1 MSLPPTIGYQRGQ
14 LPRQVN
20 REPGLQPHSFQ
31 ELPGP
36 RRPSVRRN
44 IPPDHPLWHPV
55 QHSQHLTPFDVGAA
69 TNSLRFV
76 PRRPAPDETFFFNI
90 AFMYL
95 VFRYRRLVR
104 LTPEEGVSS
113 GRNPDSFNI
122 LQPLAAAGPLLP
134 LCLLPPPHLH
144 WRGPSVSA
152 PQVPYYHPES
162 TMPLADYADNVFL
175 RLASRPYLVP
185 AFAGMDDADC
195 IVLFEDLPDGSTFI
209 WTRVDHRGPRDI
221 DLRTEL
227 ATYHEALRLALWHW
241 RGSVN
246 AGGGT
251 PARALEVLWALID
264 LESFLAALAR
274 MGIPVYLGPFFG
286 RRQKRFFRHAFP
298 LTPANSIDDT
308 LFDIEPT
315 SNPIWLARALPD
327 SVPLRYLSHE
337 QWVDLRVFFPDNAL
351 NRLGNPIAVT
361 DDPLYCPMGLGLW
374 EAVDLVAS
382 SEVLPLR
389 VASTDPARDALEEVD
404 LGEFLSFEQSQAF
417 ARDVGVDEN
426 MVFPLGQF
434 DAWAPLGSP
443 PPPSP
448 SPSPTPPPSPPRLPT
463 PRPISPPVDA
473 YPDPESD
480 TEELQARRSRRKG
493 KGRVVVESTDDEVA
507 DDGRLE
513 ADGVFI
519 PGVPSDEEDEI
530 SWGTPSR
537 SGSPPPPIVSIGDE
551 DVEMGEVTSEPSVEE
566 VDAPPRRPTARRAL
580 RNPLPVPQSNHL
592 ERMRPAQHRS
602 WPVERWRPVG
612 AVLRIVFPGCERCVA
627 AGGACVI
634 WQFAGAASTAPPNKG
649 RSCCDRCHSDHK
661 TCTPVATLRSQFVGD
676 IPFARNPLEYWEHV
690 GNGDFVRVVR
700 DRRLQDL
707 PVVAAVHNW
716 TQFCYRFLPTQNTAR
731 SQRRTA
737 EGRPAPHPPLGTPT
751 EPRAD
756 RVRRAAEPTPPPATP
771 RRNPARRRRR
781 SPPSRGHKRGP
792 PSRSPSPPARRR
804 RDSGF
809 HPELNITINDFEV
822 DDDMPPPRPSSPVA
836 GPSSSAAPAS
846 SQVASAVEE
855 TVQDMFALFGR
866 VSETQS
872 FEDFLESVRAEASKR
887 WEEGKD
893 RSFKGKRF
901 HREK

>member
-1 MSLPPTIGYQRGQ
+1 MIRTGGVGRSKGESGELDMHGYNNRPEGRRDRRAQRD
-14 LPRQVN
+14 
-20 REPGLQPHSFQ
+20 
-31 ELPGP
+31 
-36 RRPSVRRN
+36 RRARR
-44 IPPDHPLWHPV
+44 D
-55 QHSQHLTPFDVGAA
+55 
-69 TNSLRFV
+69 
-76 PRRPAPDETFFFNI
+76 RRASDRSRDDMDIT
-90 AFMYL
+90 
-95 VFRYRRLVR
+95 
-104 LTPEEGVSS
+104 
-113 GRNPDSFNI
+113 
-122 LQPLAAAGPLLP
+122 
-134 LCLLPPPHLH
+134 
-144 WRGPSVSA
+144 
-152 PQVPYYHPES
+152 
-162 TMPLADYADNVFL
+162 LADYADNVFL

-264 LESFLAALAR
+264 L
-274 MGIPVYLGPFFG
+274 GPFFG

-308 LFDIEPT
+308 LFRYQTHLRSHVNDAAGNEIPPFEQ
-315 SNPIWLARALPD
+315 NPIWLARALPD

-337 QWVDLRVFFPDNAL
+337 QWVDLCVFFPDNAL

-404 LGEFLSFEQSQAF
+404 PGEFLSFEQSQAF
-417 ARDVGVDEN
+417 ARDVGPN
-426 MVFPLGQF
+426 
-434 DAWAPLGSP
+434 
-443 PPPSP
+443 
-448 SPSPTPPPSPPRLPT
+448 
-463 PRPISPPVDA
+463 
-473 YPDPESD
+473 PESD

-513 ADGVFI
+513 ADGIFI

-537 SGSPPPPIVSIGDE
+537 SGFPPPPIVSIGDE
-551 DVEMGEVTSEPSVEE
+551 DVEMGEVASEPSVEE

-592 ERMRPAQHRS
+592 ERMHPAQHRS

-612 AVLRIVFPGCERCVA
+612 AVLRVVFPGCERCVA

-731 SQRRTA
+731 SQHRTA

-756 RVRRAAEPTPPPATP
+756 CVRRAAEPTPPPATP
-771 RRNPARRRRR
+771 RRNPARRHRR

-809 HPELNITINDFEV
+809 HPELDITIDDFEV
-822 DDDMPPPRPSSPVA
+822 DDNMPPPRPSSPVA